1 MMGTRATP
9 GQPPDLVRRDSM
21 TDGGE
26 EGNLS
31 DDQMIPDQDDA
42 QAVLQPAMSAAA
54 SHLTSL
60 RTPALEKAAAMRGRG
75 ATGFF
80 DEPEL
85 HVSGDDDGDG
95 DGDGDGEGD
104 GGGDTTP
111 KAATPPPRR
120 SLRKPTIQ
128 LDPVSSPKR
137 EASRYGPPSPWKS
150 QQPSKETRPLSDAR
164 GILHAAFEPTR
175 QRSRSAGQEALKKLQ
190 QAFPSLSAP
199 SHFLPSLSRPRS
211 FLSSFTDGKLQR
223 SRSVASRRRGH
234 ASDSPSDSPPLHGS
248 ADAGAG
254 SDEALRPPLL
264 RRVTSDD
271 SMLYHSLSR
280 ASSLGDDN
288 RFTDVR
294 EQVNVRFM
302 AIKDSL
308 PDVPNFKM
316 PGMPTLAKLQAVSR
330 RSTLSLN
337 NMFSN
342 EPAAQSKQQQQQ
354 QQLEQAKDKDR
365 GGDRGGDGEAA
376 PASAPKDDSERLDR
390 VLAELTGDIVIMG
403 GYRGSILRSAEP
415 PHQQLWAPVKLGLN
429 MRKANLEVGLDDEDE
444 ETMEERIVP
453 SGMLQHI
460 GPIDI
465 SRKFF
470 KKLRSCDNARTGRLR
485 VWDYGYDWRLSPARL
500 SRRLQDFLATLPSNQ
515 PGVPAEAR
523 GAVVVAHSLGGLIT
537 RHAVNQR
544 PHLFAGVLF
553 CGTPMRCINIL
564 GPLRNGDAVL
574 FNDKLLTAQVNFSI
588 RTSFTLLPDDGFC
601 FVDRDTGEPYP
612 VDFYDP
618 DSWVKWCLSPCVA
631 PPLPPYNR
639 PAGHSPLASLFPKS
653 SLWPRGGAGG
663 NDGRADRRRNSMSGL
678 DSAASRSHASN
689 VANNVASSVQN
700 RASGQPQMNGNI
712 HHRHTMSIPP
722 SPSPQPPYSNSNSS
736 SSNDGN
742 SNNNNNSN
750 NNSNNSNSNSSN
762 SNNNNSNSNNNN
774 ISPPS
779 PPSPAIDPER
789 FRRNYDYLARVL
801 AATKQFRSELAHDPA
816 HQLCNAYPPLA
827 VVYSK
832 SIPTVYAAR
841 VRGRDAI
848 PCADAYDDLVFRP
861 GDGVVL
867 AKESMLPEGYS
878 IARGGRVSTE
888 RGHVSM
894 MGDLPALARGL
905 GALVRGRRKG
915 IGYGALSAAGLE

>member
-1 MMGTRATP
+1 MTSTKAMT
-9 GQPPDLVRRDSM
+9 GQPLDFGRRESIP
-21 TDGGE
+21 DGGD

-31 DDQMIPDQDDA
+31 DDLMMPDQDDA

-60 RTPALEKAAAMRGRG
+60 WTPAIEKAAAMQRPGVN
-75 ATGFF
+75 GFF

-85 HVSGDDDGDG
+85 IVSGDDDADGDG
-95 DGDGDGEGD
+95 DGDEEGN
-104 GGGDTTP
+104 GGDTTP
-111 KAATPPPRR
+111 KAATSPKSGSPPRT
-120 SLRKPTIQ
+120 LRKPIIQ
-128 LDPVSSPKR
+128 LDSAPSPKS
-137 EASRYGPPSPWKS
+137 EARRYGPPSPWKS
-150 QQPSKETRPLSDAR
+150 QQHSKDSRPLSDAR

-190 QAFPSLSAP
+190 QAFPSLSTP
-199 SHFLPSLSRPRS
+199 SNFLPSLSRPRS
-211 FLSSFTDGKLQR
+211 FLSSFTDGKHQR

-234 ASDSPSDSPPLHGS
+234 TSVSQSPSDSPPPPHSS
-248 ADAGAG
+248 ADAGTG
-254 SDEALRPPLL
+254 SEALRPPLL
-264 RRVTSDD
+264 RRTTSDD

-316 PGMPTLAKLQAVSR
+316 PSMPTLAKLQAVSR
-330 RSTLSLN
+330 RSTISLN
-337 NMFSN
+337 NIFSI
-342 EPAAQSKQQQQQ
+342 EPATQSKP
-354 QQLEQAKDKDR
+354 QLEQDKERDKEKEKDKD
-365 GGDRGGDGEAA
+365 
-376 PASAPKDDSERLDR
+376 KDDSERLDR
-390 VLAELTGDIVIMG
+390 VLAELTGDIVVMG

-444 ETMEERIVP
+444 ETMEERIIP

-470 KKLRSCDNARTGRLR
+470 KKLRSCENARTGRLR

-500 SRRLQDFLATLPSNQ
+500 SKRLQDFLATLPSNQ

-523 GAVVVAHSLGGLIT
+523 GAIVVAHSLGGLIT
-537 RHAVNQR
+537 RHAVNQQ

-601 FVDRDTGEPYP
+601 FVDRETGEPYP
-612 VDFYDP
+612 VDFFDP
-618 DSWVKWCLSPCVA
+618 DSWVKWRLSPCLA

-639 PAGHSPLASLFPKS
+639 SAGHSPLANLFPKN
-653 SLWPRGGAGG
+653 SLWPRAGG
-663 NDGRADRRRNSMSGL
+663 NDGKVDKRRSSMSGL
-678 DSAASRSHASN
+678 DSAMSKHNLNDAANN
-689 VANNVASSVQN
+689 VANNVSN
-700 RASGQPQMNGNI
+700 KASGQPQMNGNI
-712 HHRHTMSIPP
+712 HHRHTMSIPL
-722 SPSPQPPYSNSNSS
+722 SQSPQPPYSHLQPSS
-736 SSNDGN
+736 SSSFTSAISS
-742 SNNNNNSN
+742 SNNNTNNS
-750 NNSNNSNSNSSN
+750 
-762 SNNNNSNSNNNN
+762 
-774 ISPPS
+774 SPPS
-779 PPSPAIDPER
+779 PPPPTTIDPER

-801 AATKQFRSELAHDPA
+801 AATKQFRSELAHNPT

-827 VVYSK
+827 VIYSK

-841 VRGRDAI
+841 VSGREAI

-878 IARGGRVSTE
+878 LTKGGRVSTE

-894 MGDLPALARGL
+894 MGDLPALAKGL

>member
-1 MMGTRATP
+1 MT
-9 GQPPDLVRRDSM
+9 GQPLDLGRRESI

-26 EGNLS
+26 EGNFS

-60 RTPALEKAAAMRGRG
+60 WTPAIEKAAAMQRPG
-75 ATGFF
+75 ANGFF

-85 HVSGDDDGDG
+85 IVS
-95 DGDGDGEGD
+95 
-104 GGGDTTP
+104 GDTTP
-111 KAATPPPRR
+111 KAATSPKSGSPPRTQ
-120 SLRKPTIQ
+120 RKPIIQ
-128 LDPVSSPKR
+128 LDSAPSPKS
-137 EASRYGPPSPWKS
+137 EARRYGPPSPWKS
-150 QQPSKETRPLSDAR
+150 QQHGKDSRPLSDAR

-190 QAFPSLSAP
+190 QAFPSLSTP
-199 SHFLPSLSRPRS
+199 SNFLPSLSRPRS
-211 FLSSFTDGKLQR
+211 FLSSFTDGKHQR

-234 ASDSPSDSPPLHGS
+234 ASVSQSPSNSPPPHTS

-254 SDEALRPPLL
+254 SEALRPPLL
-264 RRVTSDD
+264 RRTTSDD

-316 PGMPTLAKLQAVSR
+316 PSMPTLAKLQAVSR
-330 RSTLSLN
+330 RSTISLN
-337 NMFSN
+337 NIFSN
-342 EPAAQSKQQQQQ
+342 EPATHSKP
-354 QQLEQAKDKDR
+354 QLEQDKERDKDKDK
-365 GGDRGGDGEAA
+365 D
-376 PASAPKDDSERLDR
+376 KDDSERLDR
-390 VLAELTGDIVIMG
+390 VLAELTGDIVVMG

-444 ETMEERIVP
+444 ETMEERIIP

-470 KKLRSCDNARTGRLR
+470 KKLRSCENARTGRLR

-500 SRRLQDFLATLPSNQ
+500 SKRLQDFLATLPSNQ
-515 PGVPAEAR
+515 PGVPAESR
-523 GAVVVAHSLGGLIT
+523 GAIVVAHSLGGLIT
-537 RHAVNQR
+537 RHAVNQQ

-601 FVDRDTGEPYP
+601 FVDRETGEPYP
-612 VDFYDP
+612 VDFFDP
-618 DSWVKWCLSPCVA
+618 DSWVKWRLSPCVA

-639 PAGHSPLASLFPKS
+639 SAGHSPLANLFPK
-653 SLWPRGGAGG
+653 
-663 NDGRADRRRNSMSGL
+663 NSF
-678 DSAASRSHASN
+678 
-689 VANNVASSVQN
+689 NN
-700 RASGQPQMNGNI
+700 
-712 HHRHTMSIPP
+712 
-722 SPSPQPPYSNSNSS
+722 NSS
-736 SSNDGN
+736 STSTN
-742 SNNNNNSN
+742 SYSSENKNNNNNNNNS
-750 NNSNNSNSNSSN
+750 
-762 SNNNNSNSNNNN
+762 
-774 ISPPS
+774 PPS
-779 PPSPAIDPER
+779 PPPPTTIDPER

-801 AATKQFRSELAHDPA
+801 AATKQFRSELAHNPT

-827 VVYSK
+827 VIYSK

-841 VRGRDAI
+841 VSGREAI

-878 IARGGRVSTE
+878 LAKGGRVSTE

-894 MGDLPALARGL
+894 MGDLPALAKGL